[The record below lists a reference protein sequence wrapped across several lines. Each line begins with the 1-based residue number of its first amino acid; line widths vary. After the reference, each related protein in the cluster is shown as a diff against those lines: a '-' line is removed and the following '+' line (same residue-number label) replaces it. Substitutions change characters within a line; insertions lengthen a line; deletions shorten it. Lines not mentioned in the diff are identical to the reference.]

1 MTLDVIRSALDNA
14 WHEIGHA
21 LAFVGSNRFLAAENA
36 VDSALESLKLVH
48 DALYSLPAPHPDPL
62 TPEEEL
68 ADTIK
73 RQKELD
79 V

>member
-1 MTLDVIRSALDNA
+1 MALDVIRSALENA

-21 LAFVGSNRFLAAENA
+21 LAFVGSDRFLAAENA

-68 ADTIK
+68 ADTIT